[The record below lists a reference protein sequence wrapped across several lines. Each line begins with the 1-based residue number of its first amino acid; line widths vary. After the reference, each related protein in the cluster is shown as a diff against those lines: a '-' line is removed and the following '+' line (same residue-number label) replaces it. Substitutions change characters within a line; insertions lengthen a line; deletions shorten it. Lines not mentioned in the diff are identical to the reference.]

1 MDKNIHGYFFN
12 QLNKF
17 LLRTTRSNKLEISAR
32 RVAPLSNL

>member
-17 LLRTTRSNKLEISAR
+17 LLTRSNKLRISAR